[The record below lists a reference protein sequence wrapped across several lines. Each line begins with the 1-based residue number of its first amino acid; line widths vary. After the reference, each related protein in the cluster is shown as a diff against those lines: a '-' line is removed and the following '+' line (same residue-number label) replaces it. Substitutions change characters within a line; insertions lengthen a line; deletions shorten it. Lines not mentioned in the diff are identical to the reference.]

1 MTVKH
6 VGIHNWS
13 GAVTLFM
20 ILIPTCACQTSA
32 NIWNK
37 NFGFILHN
45 TIIITIIIKWKVKA
59 QINRKASQMRHN
71 DAATENY
78 SLQCNVNEIEM
89 FSAVSE
95 N

>member
-13 GAVTLFM
+13 GAVTL
-20 ILIPTCACQTSA
+20 IPTCACQTSA
-32 NIWNK
+32 NIWKK

-59 QINRKASQMRHN
+59 QINRK
-71 DAATENY
+71 
-78 SLQCNVNEIEM
+78 NVTN
-89 FSAVSE
+89 APK
-95 N
+95 